1 MFHFIYSISELN
13 GTIIFLKVIS
23 LFLLC
28 ALSTL
33 HLEAISSDSD
43 DASFNATVYLLTSSK
58 SENTTRVHL
67 INTSSS
73 DQSYSGTLYDQ
84 TGALLGDAQS
94 PLNSSPIR
102 GGGRLILS
110 TKDIEVIFGVSP
122 WKGPAMLEVTGNGTF
137 SLMTRLENPSGLF
150 TNTNCATEK
159 RLLNVEGVNSFDK
172 SYLRLINTTDQEL
185 PEIRASLYTK
195 SGDAVGAAGTVLVDA
210 LDPKEQI
217 WITQQTLVEK
227 FGPDWSEVAMLEIH
241 AGSGVKLIN
250 LNYSS
255 QQETFFNFSCSEGGS
270 ELERIY
276 LQTSSLSENESL
288 SHIINTSDIPQ
299 SFQGTLYNSDGS
311 RLGDEDQALNLEPI
325 APKSRLV
332 LDSADIEAIFGIP
345 AWDGPAI
352 IEVRGDAAFSLVTK
366 LKSPSGLVSNTNCVA
381 KERVHNV
388 LGYDKTDLS
397 YIRFI
402 NLGDFALP
410 KILATLFDAE
420 GNKVGQEDV
429 KILDSLAP
437 KSHAWV
443 SRDQIADAV
452 GSTWNGTGTLTVSSS
467 PSDLRLLNLNLVNN
481 ETFFNFSCFEA
492 AGSEENFAPVITNL
506 SDEISYTDGELF
518 SFFVTASDANDDPI
532 NFEILG
538 QDSDRFSLDASSGR
552 IVFREVPDPENPSD
566 ADSNSRYDFSVS
578 VSDGEL
584 TSEKSFSILVV
595 RTEKDNASRNTLS
608 GCTEVTGQDVFGS
621 ELTNTIKCELVSANS
636 SREFFV
642 YIPEKYSTDQNP
654 APLLLSLHGY
664 TSTARTNL
672 SYSGFQELADEEG
685 FLVVYPQGSILQTTQ
700 ETHWNVGG
708 WTVGSE
714 TDDVLFIEELLD
726 HLDQNLSID
735 RSRVYSTGMS
745 NGGFMSYELVCQLSD
760 RIAAIA
766 SVTGTMTPQ
775 TYANCKPTRPVSVLQ
790 IHGLRDSVVPYR
802 GNGIMTPI
810 DQVMS
815 YWASENNCSQRPE
828 TFQIPDSTD
837 DGFGG
842 NRKIFGQCDND
853 TKVELITLEAMSH
866 EWPIANSS
874 FRSHD
879 LDAATEIWE
888 FLSSFSLN

>member
-1 MFHFIYSISELN
+1 ML
-13 GTIIFLKVIS
+13 
-23 LFLLC
+23 
-28 ALSTL
+28 ALSTP
-33 HLEAISSDSD
+33 HSEASNSNSDGG
-43 DASFNATVYLLTSSK
+43 SFNSAVYLLTTSK

-67 INTSSS
+67 LNTSTS
-73 DQSYSGTLYDQ
+73 DQSYFGTLYDQ
-84 TGALLGDAQS
+84 TGALLGEAQS

-102 GGGRLILS
+102 PGGRLVLS

-122 WKGPAMLEVTGNGTF
+122 WDGPAMLEVTGNGTF

-159 RLLNVEGVNSFDK
+159 KLLNIEGLNSVDK
-172 SYLRLINTTDQEL
+172 SYLRLINTTNQEL
-185 PEIRASLYTK
+185 PEVRASLYTER
-195 SGDAVGAAGTVLVDA
+195 GDLVGAAETVLVDA
-210 LDPKEQI
+210 LAPKEQI
-217 WITQQTLVEK
+217 WITQQTLVDK

-241 AGSGVKLIN
+241 AGSELKLIN

-270 ELERIY
+270 KLGRIF

-288 SHIINTSDIPQ
+288 SHIINTSDISQ
-299 SFQGTLYNSDGS
+299 SFLGTLYNSDGS
-311 RLGDEDQALNLEPI
+311 RLGDADQVLNPEPI

-332 LDSADIEAIFGIP
+332 LDSADIEAIFGIA
-345 AWDGPAI
+345 AWDGPAVL
-352 IEVRGDAAFSLVTK
+352 EVRGDEAFNLVTK
-366 LKSPSGLVSNTNCVA
+366 LKSPSGLVSNTNCVT
-381 KERVHNV
+381 KEQVHNV

-402 NLGDFALP
+402 NLGDFAFP
-410 KILATLFDAE
+410 EIRATLFDAG

-429 KILDSLAP
+429 KILNSIAP

-452 GSTWNGTGTLTVSSS
+452 GNTWNGTATLKVSSA

-492 AGSEENFAPVITNL
+492 AKSAENFAPVITNL

-538 QDSDRFSLDASSGR
+538 QDSDRFSLDALSGR
-552 IVFREVPDPENPSD
+552 IVFREVPDSENPSD
-566 ADSNSRYDFSVS
+566 ADSNNRYDFSVT

-584 TSEKSFSILVV
+584 SSEKSFSILVIGA
-595 RTEKDNASRNTLS
+595 EKKNNPLRNTLS
-608 GCTEVTGQDVFGS
+608 GCTEVTGQDAFGT

-636 SREFFV
+636 LREFFV
-642 YIPEKYSTDQNP
+642 YIPEKYSTGQKP

-664 TSTARTNL
+664 TSTALTNL
-672 SYSGFQELADEEG
+672 SYSGFQQLADEEG

-714 TDDVLFIEELLD
+714 TDDVLFIKELLN

-745 NGGFMSYELVCQLSD
+745 NGGFMSYELACQLSD

-815 YWASENNCSQRPE
+815 YWASENNCAPGPE
-828 TFQIPDSTD
+828 ITQIADLTK

-842 NRKIFGQCDND
+842 NRKQFVGCDNNSA
-853 TKVELITLEAMSH
+853 VELITLDAMDH
-866 EWPIANSS
+866 DWPIANRIYQSQ
-874 FRSHD
+874 D
-879 LDAATEIWE
+879 LDAASEIWG
-888 FLSSFSLN
+888 FFSSFSL

>member
-1 MFHFIYSISELN
+1 MN
-13 GTIIFLKVIS
+13 GTLIFLKFIS
-23 LFLLC
+23 FFLLL
-28 ALSTL
+28 ALSTP
-33 HLEAISSDSD
+33 HSEALSSNSD
-43 DASFNATVYLLTSSK
+43 GGSFNATVYLLTTSK

-67 INTSSS
+67 LNTSTS
-73 DQSYSGTLYDQ
+73 DQSYFGTLYDQ
-84 TGALLGDAQS
+84 TGALLGEAQS

-102 GGGRLILS
+102 SGGRLVLS

-122 WKGPAMLEVTGNGTF
+122 WDGPAMLEVTGNGTF

-159 RLLNVEGVNSFDK
+159 KLLNIEGLNSVDK
-172 SYLRLINTTDQEL
+172 SYLRLINTTNQEL
-185 PEIRASLYTK
+185 PEVRASLYTER
-195 SGDAVGAAGTVLVDA
+195 GDLVGAAETVLVDA
-210 LDPKEQI
+210 LAPKEQI
-217 WITQQTLVEK
+217 WITQQTLVDK

-241 AGSGVKLIN
+241 AGSELKLIN

-270 ELERIY
+270 KLGRIF

-288 SHIINTSDIPQ
+288 SHIINTSDISQ
-299 SFQGTLYNSDGS
+299 SFLGTLYNSDGS
-311 RLGDEDQALNLEPI
+311 RLGDADQVLNPEPI

-332 LDSADIEAIFGIP
+332 LDSADIEAIFGIA
-345 AWDGPAI
+345 AWDGPAVL
-352 IEVRGDAAFSLVTK
+352 EVRGDEAFNLVTK
-366 LKSPSGLVSNTNCVA
+366 LKSPSGLVSNTNCVT
-381 KERVHNV
+381 KEQVHNV

-402 NLGDFALP
+402 NLGDFAFP
-410 KILATLFDAE
+410 EIRATLFDAG

-429 KILDSLAP
+429 KILNSIAP

-452 GSTWNGTGTLTVSSS
+452 GNTWNGTATLKVSSA

-492 AGSEENFAPVITNL
+492 AKSAENFAPVITNL

-538 QDSDRFSLDASSGR
+538 QDSDRFSLDALSGR
-552 IVFREVPDPENPSD
+552 IVFREVPDSENPSD
-566 ADSNSRYDFSVS
+566 ADSNNRYDFSVT

-584 TSEKSFSILVV
+584 SSEKSFSILVIGA
-595 RTEKDNASRNTLS
+595 EKKNNPLRNTLS
-608 GCTEVTGQDVFGS
+608 GCTEVTGQDAFGT

-636 SREFFV
+636 LREFFV
-642 YIPEKYSTDQNP
+642 YIPEKYSTGQKP

-664 TSTARTNL
+664 TSTALTNL
-672 SYSGFQELADEEG
+672 SYSGFQQLADEEG

-714 TDDVLFIEELLD
+714 TDDVLFIKELLN

-745 NGGFMSYELVCQLSD
+745 NGGFMSYELACQLSD

-815 YWASENNCSQRPE
+815 YWASENNCAPGPE
-828 TFQIPDSTD
+828 ITQIADLTK

-842 NRKIFGQCDND
+842 NRKQFVGCDNNSA
-853 TKVELITLEAMSH
+853 VELITLDAMGH
-866 EWPIANSS
+866 DWPIANRIYQSQ
-874 FRSHD
+874 D
-879 LDAATEIWE
+879 LDAASEIWG
-888 FLSSFSLN
+888 FFSSFSL